1 MSDFVPVMRGFLEQ
15 VKSSCSRGS
24 TNIFLLQGKV
34 VIQEIASSIDK
45 VTINSDTPEI
55 QYTIFWAVLQVA
67 KEKSVLCQ
75 TIKNHQNT
83 F

>member
-1 MSDFVPVMRGFLEQ
+1 MSDCVPVMRGFLEE
-15 VKSSCSRGS
+15 VKSSCDRGS

-55 QYTIFWAVLQVA
+55 QYTIFWAVLQTGSKRKVSA
-67 KEKSVLCQ
+67 MS
-75 TIKNHQNT
+75 NH
-83 F
+83 